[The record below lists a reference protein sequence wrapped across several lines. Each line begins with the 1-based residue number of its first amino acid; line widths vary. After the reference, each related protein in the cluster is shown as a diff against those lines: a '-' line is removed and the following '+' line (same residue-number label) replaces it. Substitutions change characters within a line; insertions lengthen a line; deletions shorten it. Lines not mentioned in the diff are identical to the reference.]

1 METKRCAVVKEET
14 RRVSFFLVKFSAIFL
29 LLHAVIWIADLSYL
43 ENYLA
48 GIEAKA
54 SSLNSE
60 QNKIFIEE
68 EHALAIN
75 ASCTGLISI
84 SILAGIVFAF
94 RKPELKKKLLIFVPS
109 ALLLFF
115 LNTGRLFLVVQTAK
129 VYGLQAGEIVHEI
142 SWIATAVFIILL
154 WHYFTLKATKSKKF
168 NELL

>member
-14 RRVSFFLVKFSAIFL
+14 KKISLFLAKFAVIFFL
-29 LLHAVIWIADLSYL
+29 LHTAIWIADLSSL

-60 QNKIFIEE
+60 QNKIFVQGEQ
-68 EHALAIN
+68 ALSIN

-115 LNTGRLFLVVQTAK
+115 LNMGRLFLVVQTAK
-129 VYGLQAGEIVHEI
+129 AYGLQAGEIVHEI

-154 WHYFTLKATKSKKF
+154 WYYFTLKATKSKKF